1 MFWTHWIN
9 ENPQILICNLPLL
22 KPFKGCATATKNS
35 PILIQTNLYWYKPSI
50 YPPGVLGPLIF
61 PIKNLLANF
70 PLPTPFFFSLR
81 QYADVLGNTVFSRES
96 LFLKSFFIGKG
107 WLKGT
112 AHMVAP
118 SNRLLAPVSHP
129 IGPLRKH
136 MFTCDWCISI
146 HCVCSCLSRF
156 VWFVLVI
163 ALFWE
168 IIDQFSLKIFLI
180 LFLFL
185 ARIKQCLPP
194 ALDKNSTPPIIAV
207 SFAIPDQSRVILSFV
222 FTGQAGW
229 VFCIVINTAPDSNNW
244 HNRKTYLKFAN
255 AQREI
260 QRIWL

>member
-81 QYADVLGNTVFSRES
+81 QYADVLGNTVFSLES
-96 LFLKSFFIGKG
+96 PFLKKFFIGKG

-118 SNRLLAPVSHP
+118 SNWLLAPS
-129 IGPLRKH
+129 
-136 MFTCDWCISI
+136 
-146 HCVCSCLSRF
+146 
-156 VWFVLVI
+156 
-163 ALFWE
+163 
-168 IIDQFSLKIFLI
+168 
-180 LFLFL
+180 
-185 ARIKQCLPP
+185 
-194 ALDKNSTPPIIAV
+194 
-207 SFAIPDQSRVILSFV
+207 VILSDLIGSTCLLVIGAFQSTVFV
-222 FTGQAGW
+222 P
-229 VFCIVINTAPDSNNW
+229 VFQGSCDSC
-244 HNRKTYLKFAN
+244 L
-255 AQREI
+255 
-260 QRIWL
+260 